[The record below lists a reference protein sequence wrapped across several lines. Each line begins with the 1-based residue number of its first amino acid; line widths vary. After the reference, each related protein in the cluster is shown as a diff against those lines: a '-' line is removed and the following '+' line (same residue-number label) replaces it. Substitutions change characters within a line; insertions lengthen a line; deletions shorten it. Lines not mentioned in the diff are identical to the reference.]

1 MKFFILHFLDPVPS
15 ESFSLA
21 LATQSKTLKIHLKTN
36 IDAERENKSL
46 KSYPEKWNPKLIL
59 MVSAQPLE
67 CMCFLTKNIWL

>member
-46 KSYPEKWNPKLIL
+46 KSYPEK
-59 MVSAQPLE
+59 
-67 CMCFLTKNIWL
+67 